1 MGKNRHPVAF
11 ISHTKADKDR
21 FVIPFSRALREE
33 WGIDA
38 WLDKWE
44 IKPGE
49 PLVGKIFSGMARA
62 DAFVIVLSENSINS
76 RWVDREIDFANER
89 QIHEKGMLVIPVVLD
104 GLSWDRI
111 PLSVRGLCYVRWNCS
126 EHIDAASEV
135 AWAIHGGENP
145 EKPSLGPFTESVD
158 IIEP

>member
-11 ISHTKADKDR
+11 ISHAKEDKDR

-44 IKPGE
+44 ITPGD
-49 PLVGKIFSGMARA
+49 PLADKVFSGMARA

-76 RWVDREIDFANER
+76 RWVQREIDFAVR
-89 QIHEKGMLVIPVVLD
+89 QQISKGILVIPVVLD
-104 GLSWDRI
+104 GLSWDRL
-111 PLSVRGLCYVRWNCS
+111 PPSVQDLCYVRWNCS

-135 AWAIHGGENP
+135 ARIIRGDENP
-145 EKPSLGPFTESVD
+145 EKPSLGPF
-158 IIEP
+158 P